1 MSTVRLIATPA
12 RHFSGR
18 TVTKNKS
25 LWMGVALVT
34 PERRLFFSGDTW
46 LFYADDT
53 LIRLFPLKLWSDAF
67 IFMGIFTLAGALVC
81 IFAIG
86 RLSQK

>member
-34 PERRLFFSGDTW
+34 PERRLFFSGDTGYGPHFSEIGQRFGPFDW
-46 LFYADDT
+46 VT
-53 LIRLFPLKLWSDAF
+53 LD
-67 IFMGIFTLAGALVC
+67 MGQYDPRWVNLHMTPEQAAEDE
-81 IFAIG
+81 
-86 RLSQK
+86 R